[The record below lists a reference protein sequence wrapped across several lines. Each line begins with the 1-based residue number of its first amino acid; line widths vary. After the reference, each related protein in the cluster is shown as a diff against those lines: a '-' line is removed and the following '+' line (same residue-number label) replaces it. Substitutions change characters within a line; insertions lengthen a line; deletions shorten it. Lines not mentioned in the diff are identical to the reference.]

1 MKIVDKNV
9 CILYNLLI
17 NQGTEEITWIL
28 HKYDSFNLT

>member
-17 NQGTEEITWIL
+17 NQGTDEMTSFYTNMIL
-28 HKYDSFNLT
+28 LT